1 MGIKLQYKIS
11 LISNTFIA
19 LGFIGLMLFAFTNLG
34 APDSMTAVIAVS
46 IIFSYA
52 VCLLFNLLCFKL
64 AKTNNENQA
73 SSGWTIKY
81 SSVILV
87 CTIIVLVIIA
97 FIFIAAA
104 VSLVNNSEQYKSKQF
119 KPYIIFLSAIFISL
133 ATGIINIIFYYKTK
147 KANKLIANNVI
158 ESIGQNH

>member
-11 LISNTFIA
+11 LISNTVIA
-19 LGFIGLMLFAFTNLG
+19 FGFVAIMLFAFTNLG
-34 APDSMTAVIAVS
+34 APDSMTAVIAVC
-46 IIFSYA
+46 IIFSYT
-52 VCLLFNLLCFKL
+52 VCLLFNLLCLKL
-64 AKTNNENQA
+64 AKANNENQA
-73 SSGWTIKY
+73 SSGWAIKY

-119 KPYIIFLSAIFISL
+119 KPYILFLSAIFISL